1 MAAGKAAR
9 TAAGGRASRSAHSAA
24 EERTAAP
31 GQRRCLQVMI
41 HDRRKFRSGDDAF
54 ERVDSKRN
62 TSHSENTP
70 TGRVEQDDR
79 LTSPQFEARVF
90 DAIAMITGG
99 LPPRDIITQ
108 PGRIVRPGTRG
119 PGAEET

>member
-1 MAAGKAAR
+1 MLITFSYLKTEHQPLR
-9 TAAGGRASRSAHSAA
+9 
-24 EERTAAP
+24 
-31 GQRRCLQVMI
+31 
-41 HDRRKFRSGDDAF
+41 
-54 ERVDSKRN
+54 
-62 TSHSENTP
+62 NTP

-119 PGAEET
+119 LGAEEA

>member
-1 MAAGKAAR
+1 MIPISR
-9 TAAGGRASRSAHSAA
+9 GGTNHANN
-24 EERTAAP
+24 
-31 GQRRCLQVMI
+31 LQLPQN
-41 HDRRKFRSGDDAF
+41 GTPA
-54 ERVDSKRN
+54 
-62 TSHSENTP
+62 TQNTP

-119 PGAEET
+119 LGAEEA